1 MDLFLKYLTLHD
13 PNVRYVALATLLL
26 GGVSGAVGSFNF
38 LRKKTLVG
46 ETVAH
51 SMLPGVL
58 VAFLLSGVKNPYVLI
73 IGAAISGWLSILLVD
88 YITQQSK
95 IKSDS
100 ALAIVLSSFF
110 GFGIVLLTV
119 IQSNYGGEQSGLDHY
134 IFGNAAAMTPGD
146 STAFAWVSGLVLVL
160 VISFYHSIKS
170 VVFNLEYADAI
181 GINVKFIDGLI
192 SFITIL
198 SISVGIKA
206 VGIVMM
212 SALLIIPPT
221 AARFWTNSLLRLLLL
236 SGFFGALAGWLGAF
250 VSYSQ
255 ASMPTGPWT
264 IVIISL
270 IAFISMLFAPKRG
283 VIYQRWSKLLL
294 KRRINEENL
303 LKTAV
308 QNEVR
313 GLGKLFNRR
322 SISQRQFFE
331 QRRWNRTVRRL
342 RRKGFIKKVHTG
354 FTLST
359 EGRSY
364 GAEID
369 RRHKIWEIY
378 LQRRMQ
384 MSINLVHDEAETM
397 EHFLTPEIEAEILG
411 ELGLCSRFNP
421 LLEIHELVPD
431 NLVNAV

>member
-1 MDLFLKYLTLHD
+1 MDQLLKYLTLAD
-13 PNVRYVALATLLL
+13 PNVRYVAVAILLL
-26 GGVSGAVGSFNF
+26 GGVSGAVGTFNF

-58 VAFLLSGVKNPYVLI
+58 IAFILSGVKNPLVLI
-73 IGAAISGWLSILLVD
+73 TGAAISGWLSIWVVD
-88 YITQQSK
+88 YITRHSK
-95 IKSDS
+95 IKGDS

-110 GFGIVLLTV
+110 GLGIVMLTV
-119 IQSNYGGEQSGLDHY
+119 IQRTSGKEQSGLDHY
-134 IFGNAAAMTPGD
+134 IFGNAAAMTPED
-146 STAFAWVSGLVLVL
+146 SLVFGSISLIVL
-160 VISFYHSIKS
+160 AIVFWHYFSLKA
-170 VVFNLEYADAI
+170 VVFNQDFAQSI
-181 GINVKFIDGLI
+181 GINTRWTEAII

-221 AARFWTNSLLRLLLL
+221 AARFWTDSLSKMLVV
-236 SGFFGALAGWLGAF
+236 SGIFGAVSGWLGAF
-250 VSYSQ
+250 VSYSYS
-255 ASMPTGPWT
+255 SMPTGPWT
-264 IVIISL
+264 IVIISI
-270 IAFISMLFAPKRG
+270 IAFVSMMFAPKKG
-283 VIYQRWSKLLL
+283 VVFQRWSKLLV
-294 KRRINEENL
+294 KRRMNEENL

-308 QNEVR
+308 QLEVR
-313 GLGKLFNRR
+313 GQGKLFNRL
-322 SISQRQFFE
+322 SISSRQFFD
-331 QRRWNRTVRRL
+331 QRLWNRTIKRL
-342 RRKGFIKKVHTG
+342 KRKGLIKRVHTG

-359 EGRSY
+359 EGRAI

-384 MSINLVHDEAETM
+384 MSVHLVHDEADTM
-397 EHFLTPEIEAEILG
+397 EHFLTPDIEDEILK

-421 LLEIHELVPD
+421 LLEIHELVPEG
-431 NLVNAV
+431 A

>member
-1 MDLFLKYLTLHD
+1 MDQLLKYLTLAD
-13 PNVRYVALATLLL
+13 PNVRYVAVAILLL
-26 GGVSGAVGSFNF
+26 GGVSGAVGTFNF

-58 VAFLLSGVKNPYVLI
+58 IAFILSGVKNPLVLI
-73 IGAAISGWLSILLVD
+73 TGAAISGWLSIWVVD
-88 YITQQSK
+88 YITRHSK
-95 IKSDS
+95 IKGDS

-110 GFGIVLLTV
+110 GLGIVMLTV
-119 IQSNYGGEQSGLDHY
+119 IQRTSGKEQSGLDHY
-134 IFGNAAAMTPGD
+134 IFGNAAAMTPED
-146 STAFAWVSGLVLVL
+146 SLVFGSISLIVL
-160 VISFYHSIKS
+160 AIVFWHYFSLKA
-170 VVFNLEYADAI
+170 VVFNQDFAQSI
-181 GINVKFIDGLI
+181 GINTRWIEAII

-221 AARFWTNSLLRLLLL
+221 AARFWTDSLSKMLVV
-236 SGFFGALAGWLGAF
+236 SGIFGAVSGWLGAF
-250 VSYSQ
+250 VSYSYS
-255 ASMPTGPWT
+255 SMPTGPWT
-264 IVIISL
+264 IVIISI
-270 IAFISMLFAPKRG
+270 IAFVSMMFAPKKG
-283 VIYQRWSKLLL
+283 VVFQRWSKLLV

-308 QNEVR
+308 QLEVR
-313 GLGKLFNRR
+313 GQGKLFNRL
-322 SISQRQFFE
+322 SISSRQFFD
-331 QRRWNRTVRRL
+331 QRLWNRTIKRL
-342 RRKGFIKKVHTG
+342 KRKGLIKRVHTG

-359 EGRSY
+359 EGRAI

-384 MSINLVHDEAETM
+384 MSVHLVHDEADTM
-397 EHFLTPEIEAEILG
+397 EHFLTPDIEDEILK

-421 LLEIHELVPD
+421 LLEIHELVPEG
-431 NLVNAV
+431 A